1 MKNKFLKDFLV
12 KVKNFSEVS
21 IKTGDTE
28 INPYKKAIQEYIFH
42 WDRADDTTK
51 KEFTR
56 IFLEDKKLFKEHMKS
71 HDSFLHVIEDEYEY
85 LLAKV
90 KRFKLD
96 KMDD

>member
-12 KVKNFSEVS
+12 KVNNFSEVS

-56 IFLEDKKLFKEHMKS
+56 IGSPLKIYFSYLFFPFCNVYWYSLYINPIFNIS
-71 HDSFLHVIEDEYEY
+71 HIMTFFIV
-85 LLAKV
+85 
-90 KRFKLD
+90 
-96 KMDD
+96 